1 MRESEGNQKVLNY
14 FNRYLPSEINIAKDD
29 IFYRDKYNEIINYMK
44 IVIANSK
51 ELELYQYV
59 KPKGTLLIN
68 LNPGTD
74 IIDFFKLISSNYYLE
89 YFELNFIEILKKPED
104 FFDKFDTII
113 DYFNNPGYEEL
124 EKQQP
129 KNTKDDTIKKTGKD
143 KNKLKKLLLIDQK
156 PGVTNLFKDKSLLN
170 NFLNLFQTKRR
181 FIDFINNG
189 IILVWLNYNYKE
201 LVENSEYISN
211 IFDLFIKIPFLNNIE
226 RETFLKDFSESNSKI
241 VFDINTIVNYTED
254 WEVNDLK
261 HLLKMGIFKHFI
273 NADLNDISNEVTD
286 TLINLIE
293 SGEFII
299 SNTFKR
305 SDTRNSINFKQDF
318 QINQKQPIEAIEHQ
332 KESSEKKDDYINQ
345 IRDESISEFML
356 NQLYENAASKN
367 YSELLIII
375 DKLNKKEVLEDN
387 DRKFLAKYPF
397 ILNDS
402 PNIAQINLEK
412 AKKRIDLIKRAFGK

>member
-113 DYFNNPGYEEL
+113 DYFNNPRYEEL

-170 NFLNLFQTKRR
+170 NFLNLFQTKSR
-181 FIDFINNG
+181 FVDFINNG

>member
-170 NFLNLFQTKRR
+170 NFLNLFQTKSR
-181 FIDFINNG
+181 FVDFINNG

-402 PNIAQINLEK
+402 PNMAQINLEK
-412 AKKRIDLIKRAFGK
+412 AKKRIDLLKRAFGK

>member
-170 NFLNLFQTKRR
+170 NFLNLFQTKSR
-181 FIDFINNG
+181 FVDFINNG
-189 IILVWLNYNYKE
+189 IILVWLNYDYKE

>member
-170 NFLNLFQTKRR
+170 NFLNLFQTKSR
-181 FIDFINNG
+181 FVDFINNG

-241 VFDINTIVNYTED
+241 VFDINTIVNFTED

>member
-170 NFLNLFQTKRR
+170 NFLNLFQTKSR
-181 FIDFINNG
+181 FVDFINNG